1 MPALAPQEELEI
13 TTRRAPAYGARATS
27 RGARQPREFDE
38 SDLRDS
44 DARVLAPQETEAAES
59 AAPENVETRKHK
71 PRTHRHLQV
80 SLTVG
85 FFLVLIF
92 VQAVAGLL
100 LSGMALTATHRA
112 AKLGDATSG
121 EIGRVN
127 DEIALTQKQTA
138 ALGSPA
144 QIESWANA
152 KGWKMASPQSFDD
165 IRQNTPPPEISSNDA
180 APENGNTP

>member
-1 MPALAPQEELEI
+1 MPALAPKEELEI

-27 RGARQPREFDE
+27 RGATRQRDFH
-38 SDLRDS
+38 DS
-44 DARVLAPQETEAAES
+44 DSYESEARVLAPQEIEAAIS
-59 AAPENVETRKHK
+59 APDEYEKKKRR
-71 PRTHRHLQV
+71 PRTHRHLQISV
-80 SLTVG
+80 TVG

-92 VQAVAGLL
+92 VQMIAGLL
-100 LSGMALTATHRA
+100 LGGMALTATHRA

-127 DEIALTQKQTA
+127 DAIALTQKQTA
-138 ALGSPA
+138 SLGSPS
-144 QIESWANA
+144 QIERWANA

-165 IRQNTPPPEISSNDA
+165 IRQNTPPPQISSNDA

>member
-1 MPALAPQEELEI
+1 MK
-13 TTRRAPAYGARATS
+13 RRKT
-27 RGARQPREFDE
+27 
-38 SDLRDS
+38 
-44 DARVLAPQETEAAES
+44 
-59 AAPENVETRKHK
+59 AAPENVATRKRK

-127 DEIALTQKQTA
+127 DAIALTQKQTA

-144 QIESWANA
+144 QIERWANA

-165 IRQNTPPPEISSNDA
+165 IRQTTPPPETSSNDA

>member
-27 RGARQPREFDE
+27 RGARQQRDFEE
-38 SDLRDS
+38 SE
-44 DARVLAPQETEAAES
+44 ARVLAPQEVEAAIS
-59 AAPENVETRKHK
+59 APDEYEKKKRR
-71 PRTHRHLQV
+71 PRTHRHLQISV
-80 SLTVG
+80 TVG
-85 FFLVLIF
+85 FFAVLIF
-92 VQAVAGLL
+92 VQMIVGLL
-100 LSGMALTATHRA
+100 LGGMALTATHRA

-127 DEIALTQKQTA
+127 DAIALTQKQSA
-138 ALGSPA
+138 SLGSPA
-144 QIESWANA
+144 QIERWANA